1 MNSEVAWV
9 LVFLG
14 PQVQPQIIVNSD
26 YLPDY
31 LFVSYDYDL
40 NKFVTNDLT
49 NLVNWLNLN
58 KISLNVKIGMVILK
72 SKRKRFGGD
81 LKIKLNGKRLHST

>member
-9 LVFLG
+9 QVFLES
-14 PQVQPQIIVNSD
+14 QVQPQIIINSD

-31 LFVSYDYDL
+31 FFVSYDYSL
-40 NKFVTNDLT
+40 NKFVNNDLT

>member
-72 SKRKRFGGD
+72 SKRK
-81 LKIKLNGKRLHST
+81 KISW